1 MKNIIVFLF
10 LLCSCTL
17 MGQSSTLEVLTSEIN
32 WKGKAAFNAYSLA
45 GTLQLKKSE
54 FALKG
59 ESLSTAT
66 ITMDMKTIAS
76 DNKQLIKHLK
86 SKDFFEVKRFPEATF
101 SLSEAVTLVAGEQ
114 LVEGMLTVKSISLP
128 ISIPLVIT
136 KKGEN
141 WVMSGTV
148 MVDRTKYGIKFN
160 SPTYFEKLKEQA
172 IADEFEL
179 AFALELTA
187 GGQLLK

>member
-17 MGQSSTLEVLTSEIN
+17 MAQSSTLEVLTSEIN

-54 FALKG
+54 FVLAG

-76 DNKQLIKHLK
+76 NNKQLVKHLK

-114 LVEGMLTVKSISLP
+114 LVEGMLTVKSTSLP

-141 WVMSGTV
+141 WVMNGTV

-160 SPTYFEKLKEQA
+160 SPTYFEKLKDQA

-187 GGQLLK
+187 AKSLLK

>member
-1 MKNIIVFLF
+1 MKNSSIFLF
-10 LLCSCTL
+10 LLCSCSL
-17 MGQSSTLEVLTSEIN
+17 MGQSSTLQVLTSEIN
-32 WKGKAAFNAYSLA
+32 WKGKAAFNAYALA

-54 FALKG
+54 FVVEG

-76 DNKQLIKHLK
+76 DNKQLVKHLN

-101 SLSEAVTLVAGEQ
+101 FLSESVALVTGEQ
-114 LVEGMLTVKSISLP
+114 LAEGLLTIKSTSLP
-128 ISIPLVIT
+128 ISIPLMIS

-141 WVMSGTV
+141 WVISGQV

-160 SPTYFEKLKEQA
+160 SPTYFEKLKDQA

-179 AFALELTA
+179 TFALELTA
-187 GGQLLK
+187 ARPFLK